1 MWAIFS
7 HYKNLDSFFKYFP
20 LISSSSCKMVGGS
33 FVQKMNPIYSLLMFL
48 HFIGFRFRTFSY
60 ILFNIHAIK
69 GRRSGRAV
77 QSTGLN
83 AVLDGALKEYDNV
96 SMKKITNY
104 WLLMNVTEV
113 LFKNLSYALNK
124 QRRRWCNCELEQ
136 ESLL

>member
-1 MWAIFS
+1 
-7 HYKNLDSFFKYFP
+7 
-20 LISSSSCKMVGGS
+20 MVGGS

-69 GRRSGRAV
+69 GRRSSRVV
-77 QSTGLN
+77 QNTGLN

-96 SMKKITNY
+96 SMKKRKNY